1 MRCTAFIHPIVV
13 LLAALLTA
21 PEAATAQDIVVRV
34 NGGPVTSYDV
44 AQRMRWN
51 NRTNNFGE
59 RMKARLIG
67 DATGKEF
74 RRRLM
79 AAQPHNQAEA
89 QQMAERIKKELV
101 EDAKKQVLS
110 EEDPATRKAMI
121 EALIEDRL
129 KLLEAKRLGIE
140 IGDSEVE
147 EALAARAGTGA
158 DGKPDLN
165 AFYTQFENDGIG
177 RKTIQELI
185 RAQLAWRDAIRLVC
199 RPGATEVFPH
209 DCKTFTPSTY
219 ENFSRSYLQELRQK
233 ASIEYLG

>member
-13 LLAALLTA
+13 LLAALLAA

-34 NGGPVTSYDV
+34 NGGPVTSYNV

-59 RMKARLIG
+59 RIKARLIG

-89 QQMAERIKKELV
+89 QQVAERIKKELI

-158 DGKPDLN
+158 DGKPDLTH
-165 AFYTQFENDGIG
+165 F
-177 RKTIQELI
+177 I
-185 RAQLAWRDAIRLVC
+185 RNSRMTGSAARPSRRSFARSS
-199 RPGATEVFPH
+199 PGAM
-209 DCKTFTPSTY
+209 
-219 ENFSRSYLQELRQK
+219 RSAAFAGREPQK
-233 ASIEYLG
+233 CSPMIAKPLLPAHTKIFRAAIFRS